1 MRPVDDHPQR
11 AAFESAPIAMSMD
24 SLRSDDDPA
33 RVDAALAR
41 RQPVSA
47 GFARRWPALGRLERI
62 GIAVIAL
69 VLLATVAAELIE
81 WLLPGTLGHLLGAA
95 EPDLHR
101 ALHFV
106 QIAAA
111 VTLLAGVGAWLS
123 NSAPQ
128 VAQAVE
134 RASAIEGAIESMS
147 AGLAI
152 YDRDDRLLECNE
164 AYRRMYPE
172 VQHLLQPGVSHEELL
187 RAYYPSA
194 PATLV
199 EGRPLEQYIGER
211 LRRRQ
216 LDVPFTD
223 RVRFL
228 HGRWVMMSDC
238 RTADGGMICLRS
250 VLSEEELRALAISR
264 QRRAMEDLADLTHD
278 GFWRTDASDRL
289 AELSPAAAAMV
300 GRPREQLLGRALGE
314 MKGFWSD
321 NKPQQELDERLR
333 RREPFPWFRFRL
345 ERADGKTTWLA
356 ACGKPIVGADG
367 VFGGYYG
374 AVRDISETE
383 STIHALRRDEER
395 FRALARLVTEWYW
408 ETDANLRYSLVRG
421 SSEFDGSLIEGMIG
435 RPFGQSAIGTVDEA
449 DRLAALAAM
458 EGRQQLQRLPLR
470 VRYPGRPDRVFEIS
484 AEPMF
489 RGEAFVGYRG
499 LSLDVTERTALI
511 DGLVASEARFR
522 ALTELSSD
530 WYWEM
535 DSELRFTRIEY
546 GTGGP
551 GSGLMPT
558 EELIG
563 RRRWELDVAPVQ
575 PGAWDEHRALL
586 QARQP
591 YRDLITR
598 SGAAD
603 GDVHYVASSGDPV
616 FDAHGAFIGYR
627 GVSKDVTEQVRAKEN
642 IERLARIDSLTQL
655 ANRHAFDE
663 QARSELAQA
672 HAQGRRCALLFIDL
686 DNFRLLN
693 NGYGHR
699 AGDEVLRTVAAR
711 LHSEIPGP
719 RLLGRRGGDELVA
732 LVSDVRQPES
742 AIELAR
748 RLIGAISAPMRV
760 VGLDLVVTP
769 SIGIG
774 FFPQDGS
781 DLEALVNA
789 ADAAMYEAKESGR
802 ATYALYTPA
811 VARRVDLRLRL
822 EQRLRKAIES
832 REFMLYFQPTVSL
845 ADGRIVSAEVLV
857 RWTDAEVGEVSPA
870 EFIPIAEES
879 GLVVGLGEWVL
890 REACRAR
897 QAWRT
902 MGLEI
907 PPMAVNIAGVHLR
920 QPGYVENLLATLD
933 EHGVAPGEVEIE
945 VTETGL
951 LDTSA
956 TVRESL
962 VQLRQAGVRL
972 ALDDFGV
979 GFSSLAHLRDLPIHR
994 LKIDRS
1000 FTVECMRDAR
1010 TLTIVKAVI
1019 EMARA
1024 LGIRITAEGVETQAQ
1039 QDWMQQLGCDSAQGY
1054 LFSRPLTPEEFA
1066 QIYVEQRD
1074 TGHGRRLTH

>member
-1 MRPVDDHPQR
+1 
-11 AAFESAPIAMSMD
+11 MSMD
-24 SLRSDDDPA
+24 TLRSSDDPA
-33 RVDAALAR
+33 RAEAVLTRRRPAGEAAR
-41 RQPVSA
+41 W
-47 GFARRWPALGRLERI
+47 RWPMLGGMQRAGIALVAVVLLAAVGAELFDLLTPGALGRLF
-62 GIAVIAL
+62 G
-69 VLLATVAAELIE
+69 VAAADLHQALHYVQAAAALALLVGVAS
-81 WLLPGTLGHLLGAA
+81 WLLRGGPGAA
-95 EPDLHR
+95 E
-101 ALHFV
+101 A
-106 QIAAA
+106 I
-111 VTLLAGVGAWLS
+111 
-123 NSAPQ
+123 
-128 VAQAVE
+128 E
-134 RASAIEGAIESMS
+134 RASTIENAIESMS
-147 AGLAI
+147 AGVAI
-152 YDRDDRLLECNE
+152 YDRDDCLVECNE
-164 AYRRMYPE
+164 AYRRLYPE
-172 VQHLLQPGVSHEELL
+172 LRHLLRPGVSHEQLL

-194 PATLV
+194 PATLLG
-199 EGRPLEQYIGER
+199 GRSLEQYIGET

-216 LDVPFTD
+216 LDMPFSD

-228 HGRWVMMSDC
+228 HGQWVMMSDC

-250 VLSEEELRALAISR
+250 VLSEDELRAVSISR

-278 GFWRTDASDRL
+278 GFWRTDAAARL
-289 AELSPAAAAMV
+289 VEMSPAAAAMV
-300 GRPREQLLGRALGE
+300 GRPRGELLGRSLKE
-314 MKGFWSD
+314 LPGFWAD
-321 NKPQQELDERLR
+321 GKPQQELGERVR
-333 RREPFPWFRFRL
+333 QREPFPWFRFRL

-356 ACGKPIVGADG
+356 ACGKPIVAADG
-367 VFGGYYG
+367 SFGGYYG
-374 AVRDISETE
+374 AVRDVSDAE
-383 STIHALRRDEER
+383 STIRALRRDEER

-408 ETDANLRYSLVRG
+408 ETDASLRYTLVRG
-421 SSEFDGSLIEGMIG
+421 GSELDAALVDGMIG
-435 RPFGQSAIGTVDEA
+435 KPFGESAIGTVDDD
-449 DRLAALAAM
+449 DRRAAIRAM
-458 EGRQQLQRLPLR
+458 ERHEPVQRLPLR
-470 VRYPGRPDRVFEIS
+470 VRYPDRPDRVFEIS
-484 AEPMF
+484 AEPLF

-499 LSLDVTERTALI
+499 LSLDVTERAELI

-535 DSELRFTRIEY
+535 DSEFRFTRIEY
-546 GTGGP
+546 GTKGSR
-551 GSGLMPT
+551 SGLLPT
-558 EELIG
+558 EALIG
-563 RRRWELDVAPVQ
+563 RRRWELEVGLVQ
-575 PGAWDEHRALL
+575 PASWDEHRALL

-591 YRDLITR
+591 YRDLLTR
-598 SGAAD
+598 SLGQN
-603 GDVHYVASSGDPV
+603 GEVHYVASSGDPV
-616 FDAHGAFIGYR
+616 FDAHGHFVGYR
-627 GVSKDVTEQVRAKEN
+627 GVSKDVTEEVRAQES

-663 QARSELAQA
+663 QARAELAQA

-711 LHSEIPGP
+711 LQRDIPTP

-732 LVSDVRQPES
+732 LLGDVREPES
-742 AIELAR
+742 TIELAR

-760 VGLDLVVTP
+760 LGLDLVVTP
-769 SIGIG
+769 SIGVS
-774 FFPQDGS
+774 FFPHDGL

-845 ADGRIVSAEVLV
+845 ADGGIVSAEVLV
-857 RWTDAEVGEVSPA
+857 RWTDAEVGEVSPS

-890 REACRAR
+890 REACKAR
-897 QAWRT
+897 QGWRKL
-902 MGLEI
+902 GLQI
-907 PPMAVNIAGVHLR
+907 PPLAVNIAGVHLR
-920 QPGYVENLLATLD
+920 QPGYVDGLLATLD
-933 EHGVAPGEVEIE
+933 EFGVQPAEVEIE

-956 TVRESL
+956 TVRENL
-962 VQLRQAGVRL
+962 VRLRQAGVRL

-1000 FTVECMRDAR
+1000 FTVECMGDPR

-1054 LFSRPLTPEEFA
+1054 LFSRPLTPDEFA
-1066 QIYVEQRD
+1066 RIYVEQRD
-1074 TGHGRRLTH
+1074 TGRRRSLMH

>member
-1 MRPVDDHPQR
+1 
-11 AAFESAPIAMSMD
+11 MD
-24 SLRSDDDPA
+24 TLRSNDDPA
-33 RVDAALAR
+33 RAGDVLAHR
-41 RQPVSA
+41 RPA
-47 GFARRWPALGRLERI
+47 GEGGRWRWSLLGRLQRI
-62 GIAVIAL
+62 GVVAVGLALLASVVAEIADWLLPGALASLFGGVERDLHRVLHGVQAAAAL
-69 VLLATVAAELIE
+69 VLLAGVAQ
-81 WLLPGTLGHLLGAA
+81 WLLQRRPDEA
-95 EPDLHR
+95 E
-101 ALHFV
+101 A
-106 QIAAA
+106 I
-111 VTLLAGVGAWLS
+111 
-123 NSAPQ
+123 
-128 VAQAVE
+128 E
-134 RASAIEGAIESMS
+134 RASAIEAAIDAMN

-152 YDRDDRLLECNE
+152 FDRDDRLVGCNE
-164 AYRRMYPE
+164 AYRRLYPE
-172 VQHLLQPGVSHEELL
+172 VRHLLRPGIGHEELL
-187 RAYYPSA
+187 RAYYPAA

-199 EGRPLEQYIGER
+199 EGRTLEQYIGER

-216 LDVPFTD
+216 LDVPFND
-223 RVRFL
+223 RVRYL
-228 HGRWVMMSDC
+228 NGQWVMMSDC
-238 RTADGGMICLRS
+238 RTADGGMICLRT
-250 VLSEEELRALAISR
+250 VLAEQELHAMAIGR

-278 GFWRTDASDRL
+278 GFWRIDAAERL
-289 AELSPAAAAMV
+289 VELSPAAAAMV
-300 GRPREQLLGRALGE
+300 GRPRAELLGRMLE
-314 MKGFWSD
+314 ELQGFWSD
-321 NKPQQELDERLR
+321 QMQQRELDEHVQ

-356 ACGKPIVGADG
+356 VCGKPIVNADG
-367 VFGGYYG
+367 SFGGYYG
-374 AVRDISETE
+374 AVRDISEAE
-383 STIHALRRDEER
+383 STILALRRDEER

-408 ETDANLRYSLVRG
+408 EVDAGLRYTLVRG
-421 SSEFDGSLIEGMIG
+421 SSEFDKGRIEDMIG
-435 RPFGQSAIGTVDEA
+435 KPFGQSAVGEVDEE
-449 DRLAALAAM
+449 DRRAAVAAM
-458 EGRQQLQRLPLR
+458 ERREALQRLPLR
-470 VRYPGRPDRVFEIS
+470 VCYVDRPSRVFEIS

-489 RGEAFVGYRG
+489 RGDAFVGYRG
-499 LSLDVTERTALI
+499 LSLDVTERAALI

-535 DSELRFTRIEY
+535 DAECRFTRIEY
-546 GTGGP
+546 GSKGP
-551 GSGLMPT
+551 GLGLAPS

-563 RRRWELDVAPVQ
+563 RRRWELDLVPVQ
-575 PGAWDEHRALL
+575 PDSWDEHRQVL
-586 QARQP
+586 QARRP
-591 YRDLITR
+591 YRDLLLR
-598 SGAAD
+598 SVGRN
-603 GDVHYVASSGDPV
+603 GSVRYVASSGDPV
-616 FDAHGAFIGYR
+616 FDARGAFVGYR
-627 GVSKDVTEQVRAKEN
+627 GVSKDVTEQVRARQS
-642 IERLARIDSLTQL
+642 IERMARIDSLTQL

-663 QARSELAQA
+663 QARIELAQA

-711 LHSEIPGP
+711 LQREIPEP

-732 LVSDVRQPES
+732 LVGAAQEAES
-742 AIELAR
+742 TIELAR

-760 VGLDLVVTP
+760 LGLDLVVTP

-774 FFPQDGS
+774 FFPDDGV

-845 ADGRIVSAEVLV
+845 ADGRIVGAEVLV

-897 QAWRT
+897 QSWRT
-902 MGLEI
+902 LGLQV
-907 PPMAVNIAGVHLR
+907 PPLAVNIAGVHLR
-920 QPGYVENLLATLD
+920 QPGYVENLLATLA

-956 TVRESL
+956 SVRESL
-962 VQLRQAGVRL
+962 LQLRQAGVRL

-1000 FTVECMRDAR
+1000 FTVECMGDAR

-1024 LGIRITAEGVETQAQ
+1024 LGIRITAEGVETREQ
-1039 QDWMQQLGCDSAQGY
+1039 QDWMRQLGCDSAQGY

-1066 QIYVEQRD
+1066 RIYVEQRD
-1074 TGHGRRLTH
+1074 TGQVRRLTH

>member
-1 MRPVDDHPQR
+1 MDMMR
-11 AAFESAPIAMSMD
+11 SN
-24 SLRSDDDPA
+24 DDPA
-33 RVDAALAR
+33 RAGAVLAR
-41 RQPVSA
+41 RRPASEGAQW
-47 GFARRWPALGRLERI
+47 RWPALSQLERI
-62 GIAVIAL
+62 GIAAL
-69 VLLATVAAELIE
+69 AVVLLVTVTAEFAE
-81 WLLPGTLGHLLGAA
+81 WLRPGALGHLLGGS
-95 EPDLHR
+95 EPELHR
-101 ALHFV
+101 ALHVV
-106 QIAAA
+106 QVAAA
-111 VTLLAGVGAWLS
+111 VALLVGVALWLFHS
-123 NSAPQ
+123 RPGTAE
-128 VAQAVE
+128 VIE
-134 RASAIEGAIESMS
+134 RASAIEGAIDSMS

-152 YDRDDRLLECNE
+152 YDRDDRLVECNE
-164 AYRRMYPE
+164 AYRRLYPE
-172 VQHLLQPGVSHEELL
+172 VRHLLQPGVTHEEVL

-199 EGRPLEQYIGER
+199 EGRSLEQYIGER

-223 RVRFL
+223 RVRL
-228 HGRWVMMSDC
+228 LNGQWVMMSDC
-238 RTADGGMICLRS
+238 RTTDGGMICLRS
-250 VLSEEELRALAISR
+250 VLSEDELHAMAISR

-278 GFWRTDASDRL
+278 GFWRTDAKGRIV
-289 AELSPAAAAMV
+289 ELSPVTAAMAGRQRGEML
-300 GRPREQLLGRALGE
+300 GRPVRQLHGY
-314 MKGFWSD
+314 WSD
-321 NKPQQELDERLR
+321 RQQQRGLDERVR
-333 RREPFPWFRFRL
+333 RREPFPWFRFRV
-345 ERADGKTTWLA
+345 ERADGKTTWIA
-356 ACGKPIVGADG
+356 ACGKPVLRADG
-367 VFGGYYG
+367 TFGGYYG
-374 AVRDISETE
+374 AVRDISEAE

-408 ETDANLRYSLVRG
+408 ETDAGLRYTLVRG
-421 SSEFDGSLIEGMIG
+421 SSEFDETLIEGMIG
-435 RPFGQSAIGTVDEA
+435 KPFGQSAIGQVEEA
-449 DRLAALAAM
+449 DRVSAVAAM
-458 EGRQQLQRLPLR
+458 ERREALQRLPMR
-470 VRYPGRPDRVFEIS
+470 VRYADRPDRVFEIS

-489 RGEAFVGYRG
+489 RGDAFIGYRG
-499 LSLDVTERTALI
+499 LSLDVTERAALI

-530 WYWEM
+530 WYWET
-535 DSELRFTRIEY
+535 DAEFRFTRIEY
-546 GTGGP
+546 GASGP
-551 GSGLMPT
+551 SAGLMRS
-558 EELIG
+558 EDLIG
-563 RRRWELDVAPVQ
+563 RRRWELDVVLVQ
-575 PGAWDEHRALL
+575 PASWDEHRAVL

-591 YRDLITR
+591 YRDLLMRTR
-598 SGAAD
+598 GRD
-603 GDVHYVASSGDPV
+603 GNLHYVSSSGDPV
-616 FDAHGAFIGYR
+616 FDGHGTFVGYR
-627 GVSKDVTEQVRAKEN
+627 GVSKDVTDQVRAKES

-655 ANRHAFDE
+655 ANRHEFDE
-663 QARSELAQA
+663 QARVALAQA

-711 LHSEIPGP
+711 LRREIPEP

-732 LVSDVRQPES
+732 LVGDVTEQES
-742 AIELAR
+742 TIELAR

-760 VGLDLVVTP
+760 LGLDLVVTP
-769 SIGIG
+769 SIGIS
-774 FFPQDGS
+774 FFPHDGV

-789 ADAAMYEAKESGR
+789 ADAAMYEAKEGGR

-832 REFMLYFQPTVSL
+832 RDFMLYFQPTVSL

-890 REACRAR
+890 REACKAR
-897 QAWRT
+897 QAWRA
-902 MGLEI
+902 MGLQV
-907 PPMAVNIAGVHLR
+907 PPLAVNIAGVHLR

-956 TVRESL
+956 SVRENL
-962 VQLRQAGVRL
+962 LQLRRAGVRL

-1010 TLTIVKAVI
+1010 TLTIVKAMI

-1024 LGIRITAEGVETQAQ
+1024 LGIRITAEGVETRAQ

-1066 QIYVEQRD
+1066 RIYVEQRD
-1074 TGHGRRLTH
+1074 TGRQRSLMH

>member
-1 MRPVDDHPQR
+1 
-11 AAFESAPIAMSMD
+11 MSMD
-24 SLRSDDDPA
+24 TLRSNDDPA
-33 RVDAALAR
+33 RTDSVLAR
-41 RQPVSA
+41 RRPA
-47 GFARRWPALGRLERI
+47 GESTRWRWPLLGRAERI
-62 GIAVIAL
+62 GIMAIAL
-69 VLLATVAAELIE
+69 VLLATIVAELSA
-81 WLLPGTLGHLLGAA
+81 WLSPGLLGALFGDA
-95 EPDLHR
+95 EPLLHR
-101 ALHFV
+101 ALHLV
-106 QIAAA
+106 QSVAA
-111 VTLLAGVGAWLS
+111 VVLLVGAASWLR
-123 NSAPQ
+123 NGGAD

-134 RASAIEGAIESMS
+134 RASAIEAAVESMS

-152 YDRDDRLLECNE
+152 YDRDDRLVECNE
-164 AYRRMYPE
+164 AYRRLYPE
-172 VQHLLQPGVSHEELL
+172 VRHLLRPGVTHEELL
-187 RAYYPSA
+187 RAYYPTA

-199 EGRPLEQYIGER
+199 GGRSLQQYIGDT

-228 HGRWVMMSDC
+228 HGQWVMMSDC
-238 RTADGGMICLRS
+238 RTVDGGMISLRS
-250 VLSEEELRALAISR
+250 VLSEEELQSMAISR

-278 GFWRTDASDRL
+278 GFWRTDANGRVV
-289 AELSPAAAAMV
+289 ELSPVTAAMAGRRRDEML
-300 GRPREQLLGRALGE
+300 GRPVRRLPGYWADG
-314 MKGFWSD
+314 K
-321 NKPQQELDERLR
+321 QQSELEERVR
-333 RREPFPWFRFRL
+333 RREPFPWFRFRI

-356 ACGKPIVGADG
+356 ACGKPVVHADG
-367 VFGGYYG
+367 SFGGYYG
-374 AVRDISETE
+374 AVRDISEAE

-408 ETDANLRYSLVRG
+408 ETDASLNYTLVRG
-421 SSEFDGSLIEGMIG
+421 SSEFDVHLMEAMIG
-435 RPFGQSAIGTVDEA
+435 KPFGQSAVGEVDEA
-449 DRLAALAAM
+449 GRRAAITAM
-458 EGRQQLQRLPLR
+458 QRRQPLQRLPMR
-470 VRYPGRPDRVFEIS
+470 VRYADRPDRVFEIS

-489 RGEAFVGYRG
+489 RGDVFIGYRG

-535 DSELRFTRIEY
+535 DSEFRFTRVE
-546 GTGGP
+546 TGAKGP
-551 GSGLMPT
+551 ASGLLPAD
-558 EELIG
+558 ELIG
-563 RRRWELDVAPVQ
+563 RRRWELDVALIQ
-575 PGAWDEHRALL
+575 PASWDEHRAML

-591 YRDLITR
+591 YRDLLTR
-598 SGAAD
+598 GLGRD
-603 GDVHYVASSGDPV
+603 GSVHYVSSSGDPV
-616 FDAHGAFIGYR
+616 FDASGSFVGYR
-627 GVSKDVTEQVRAKEN
+627 GVSKDVTDQVRAKES
-642 IERLARIDSLTQL
+642 IERLARVDSLTQL

-663 QARSELAQA
+663 QARAELAQA
-672 HAQGRRCALLFIDL
+672 YAQGRHCALLFIDL

-711 LHSEIPGP
+711 LQREIPPP

-732 LVSDVRQPES
+732 LVGDARQPE
-742 AIELAR
+742 ATIELAR

-760 VGLDLVVTP
+760 LGLDLVVTP
-769 SIGIG
+769 SIGVS
-774 FFPQDGS
+774 FFPQDGI

-890 REACRAR
+890 REACKAR
-897 QAWRT
+897 QAWRQ

-907 PPMAVNIAGVHLR
+907 PTLAVNIAGVHLR
-920 QPGYVENLLATLD
+920 QPGYVESLLATLA
-933 EHGVAPGEVEIE
+933 EHEVAPAEVEIE

-956 TVRESL
+956 TVRENL

-1019 EMARA
+1019 EMARS
-1024 LGIRITAEGVETQAQ
+1024 LGIRITAEGVETRAQ

-1054 LFSRPLTPEEFA
+1054 LFSRPLTPEEFK

-1074 TGHGRRLTH
+1074 TGQRRSLMH

>member
-1 MRPVDDHPQR
+1 
-11 AAFESAPIAMSMD
+11 
-24 SLRSDDDPA
+24 
-33 RVDAALAR
+33 
-41 RQPVSA
+41 
-47 GFARRWPALGRLERI
+47 
-62 GIAVIAL
+62 
-69 VLLATVAAELIE
+69 
-81 WLLPGTLGHLLGAA
+81 
-95 EPDLHR
+95 
-101 ALHFV
+101 
-106 QIAAA
+106 
-111 VTLLAGVGAWLS
+111 
-123 NSAPQ
+123 
-128 VAQAVE
+128 
-134 RASAIEGAIESMS
+134 
-147 AGLAI
+147 
-152 YDRDDRLLECNE
+152 
-164 AYRRMYPE
+164 
-172 VQHLLQPGVSHEELL
+172 
-187 RAYYPSA
+187 
-194 PATLV
+194 
-199 EGRPLEQYIGER
+199 
-211 LRRRQ
+211 
-216 LDVPFTD
+216 
-223 RVRFL
+223 VRFL
-228 HGRWVMMSDC
+228 HGQWVMMSDC
-238 RTADGGMICLRS
+238 RSADGGMISLRT
-250 VLSEEELRALAISR
+250 VLSEQELHSMAISR

-278 GFWRTDASDRL
+278 GFWRTDEEGRIV
-289 AELSPAAAAMV
+289 ELSPVTAALAGRSREAML
-300 GRPREQLLGRALGE
+300 GRPVRQLHGY
-314 MKGFWSD
+314 WSD
-321 NKPQQELDERLR
+321 SQQQRQLDERVQ
-333 RREPFPWFRFRL
+333 RREPFPWFRFRI

-356 ACGKPIVGADG
+356 ACGKPVPRADG
-367 VFGGYYG
+367 SFGGYYG
-374 AVRDISETE
+374 AVRDISEAE

-408 ETDANLRYSLVRG
+408 ETDAALRYTLVRG
-421 SSEFDGSLIEGMIG
+421 SSDFDKNQIEAMIG
-435 RPFGQSAIGTVDEA
+435 KPFGQSAIGQVDEA
-449 DRLAALAAM
+449 NRSAAIAAM
-458 EGRQQLQRLPLR
+458 ERREPLQRLPMR
-470 VRYPGRPDRVFEIS
+470 VRYADRADRVFEIS

-489 RGEAFVGYRG
+489 RGDAFIGYRG

-511 DGLVASEARFR
+511 DVLVASEARFR

-535 DSELRFTRIEY
+535 DADFRFTRIEY
-546 GTGGP
+546 GANGP
-551 GSGLMPT
+551 SDGLMPS

-563 RRRWELDVAPVQ
+563 RRRWELDLVPVQ
-575 PGAWDEHRALL
+575 PASWAEHRAVL

-591 YRDLITR
+591 YRDLLMR
-598 SGAAD
+598 SRGRD
-603 GDVHYVASSGDPV
+603 GSVHYVASSGDPV
-616 FDAHGAFIGYR
+616 FDAQGTFAGYR
-627 GVSKDVTEQVRAKEN
+627 GVSKDVTDQVRAKES
-642 IERLARIDSLTQL
+642 IERLARIDALTQL

-663 QARSELAQA
+663 QARAELAQA

-711 LHSEIPGP
+711 LQREIPEP

-732 LVSDVRQPES
+732 LVGDVAAPES
-742 AIELAR
+742 TIELAR
-748 RLIGAISAPMRV
+748 RLIGAVSAPMRV
-760 VGLDLVVTP
+760 LGLDLVVTP
-769 SIGIG
+769 SIGIS
-774 FFPQDGS
+774 FFPQDGL

-789 ADAAMYEAKESGR
+789 ADAAMYDAKESGR

-845 ADGRIVSAEVLV
+845 ADGAIVGAEVLV

-890 REACRAR
+890 REACKAR
-897 QAWRT
+897 QAWRKA
-902 MGLEI
+902 GLQI
-907 PPMAVNIAGVHLR
+907 PTLAVNIAGVHLR
-920 QPGYVENLLATLD
+920 QPGYVETLLATLQ
-933 EHGVAPGEVEIE
+933 EHGVAPDEVEIE

-956 TVRESL
+956 TVRENL

-1024 LGIRITAEGVETQAQ
+1024 LGIRITAEGVETPAQ
-1039 QDWMQQLGCDSAQGY
+1039 QDWMRQLGCDSAQGY

-1074 TGHGRRLTH
+1074 TGRRRSLMH

>member
-1 MRPVDDHPQR
+1 MKM
-11 AAFESAPIAMSMD
+11 ET
-24 SLRSDDDPA
+24 LRSNDDPERA
-33 RVDAALAR
+33 GTVLAR
-41 RQPVSA
+41 RRPAGESMRWRLPV
-47 GFARRWPALGRLERI
+47 LGRLQRAGLAAI
-62 GIAVIAL
+62 GIVML
-69 VLLATVAAELIE
+69 VTVAAEVAE
-81 WLLPGTLGHLLGAA
+81 WLS
-95 EPDLHR
+95 PDVLHR
-101 ALHFV
+101 LFGDAAVGLHRLLHVV
-106 QIAAA
+106 QAAA
-111 VTLLAGVGAWLS
+111 SLTLLAGVVMWLRQGGAE
-123 NSAPQ
+123 A
-128 VAQAVE
+128 AEAVE
-134 RASAIEGAIESMS
+134 RASTIESAIESMS
-147 AGLAI
+147 AGLAV
-152 YDRDDRLLECNE
+152 YDRDDRLVECNE
-164 AYRRMYPE
+164 AYRRLYPE
-172 VQHLLQPGVSHEELL
+172 VRHLLEPGVTHEELL
-187 RAYYPSA
+187 RVYYPSA

-199 EGRPLEQYIGER
+199 EGRSLEQYIGER

-216 LDVPFTD
+216 LDVPFND
-223 RVRFL
+223 RVRML
-228 HGRWVMMSDC
+228 HGQWVMMSDC
-238 RTADGGMICLRS
+238 RTADGGMISLRS
-250 VLSEEELRALAISR
+250 VLSEEELHAVALSR

-278 GFWRTDASDRL
+278 GFWRTDARGRIV
-289 AELSPAAAAMV
+289 ELSPVSATMA
-300 GRPREQLLGRALGE
+300 GRQRQDLLGRQVRKLYGY
-314 MKGFWSD
+314 WSD
-321 NKPQQELDERLR
+321 TRQQRELDQRVR
-333 RREPFPWFRFRL
+333 RREPFPWFRFRVD
-345 ERADGKTTWLA
+345 RADGKTTWLA
-356 ACGKPIVGADG
+356 ACGKPVLRADG
-367 VFGGYYG
+367 GFGGYYG

-395 FRALARLVTEWYW
+395 FRALARMVTEWYW
-408 ETDANLRYSLVRG
+408 ETDAELRYTLVRG
-421 SSEFDGSLIEGMIG
+421 SSEFDDSRIEGMIG
-435 RPFGQSAIGTVDEA
+435 KPFGQSAIGEVED
-449 DRLAALAAM
+449 DGRRAAIAAM
-458 EGRQQLQRLPLR
+458 QRREPLQRVPLR
-470 VRYPGRPDRVFEIS
+470 VRYADRPERVFEIS

-489 RGEAFVGYRG
+489 RGNVFIGYRG

-535 DSELRFTRIEY
+535 DGEFRFTRIEY
-546 GTGGP
+546 GTKGP
-551 GSGLMPT
+551 HSGLLPF

-563 RRRWELDVAPVQ
+563 RRRWELNFVLVEPAS
-575 PGAWDEHRALL
+575 WDEHRAVLR
-586 QARQP
+586 ARQP
-591 YRDLITR
+591 YRDLLTR
-598 SGAAD
+598 SVGRD
-603 GDVHYVASSGDPV
+603 GSIHFVASSGDPV
-616 FDAHGAFIGYR
+616 FDAHGAFVGYR
-627 GVSKDVTEQVRAKEN
+627 GVSKDVTEQVQAKES

-655 ANRHAFDE
+655 ASRHAFDE

-711 LHSEIPGP
+711 LQREIPAP

-732 LVSDVRQPES
+732 LVGEMQEQES

-760 VGLDLVVTP
+760 FGLDLVVTP
-769 SIGIG
+769 SIGIS
-774 FFPQDGS
+774 FFPHDGV

-890 REACRAR
+890 REACKAR
-897 QAWRT
+897 QRWRES
-902 MGLEI
+902 GLQI
-907 PPMAVNIAGVHLR
+907 PTLAVNIAGVHLR
-920 QPGYVENLLATLD
+920 QPGYVEKLLATLD
-933 EHGVAPGEVEIE
+933 EHGVTPGEVEIE

-951 LDTSA
+951 LDTSSS
-956 TVRESL
+956 VRENL
-962 VQLRQAGVRL
+962 LQLRHAGVRL

-1066 QIYVEQRD
+1066 QIYIEQRD
-1074 TGHGRRLTH
+1074 TGRARRLTH